1 MESQS
6 HFLCYSG
13 SERSV
18 YPGRRSNSTEVL
30 DDCSSCTSVSS
41 ADFGPPCPS
50 TPPYLIPSSL
60 HHQHSTGSM
69 PNLVPHHTH
78 THAHT
83 HTHPRTPYS
92 PAAYYVPGYAA
103 ADYEPYT
110 NANANGAY
118 VYENELEGHYN
129 VNPSYHAHGYH
140 GNGRSKNYGMVHNPY
155 ATLRPPRSRNELL
168 AKSMQK
174 ALVVEHLRGW
184 YNRNTAVRRPVYGY
198 EYDRG
203 YQHHLGYQTLP
214 APFSRSSRTSSYSS
228 GNT

>member
-1 MESQS
+1 
-6 HFLCYSG
+6 
-13 SERSV
+13 
-18 YPGRRSNSTEVL
+18 
-30 DDCSSCTSVSS
+30 
-41 ADFGPPCPS
+41 
-50 TPPYLIPSSL
+50 
-60 HHQHSTGSM
+60 M

-78 THAHT
+78 SHT
-83 HTHPRTPYS
+83 HTHPRTLYS

-110 NANANGAY
+110 NASANGAY

-140 GNGRSKNYGMVHNPY
+140 GNERSKNYGMVHNPY

-168 AKSMQK
+168 AKNMQK
-174 ALVVEHLRGW
+174 ALMVEHLRGW
-184 YNRNTAVRRPVYGY
+184 YNRNTAGRRPVYGFEY
-198 EYDRG
+198 ERG

-228 GNT
+228 GKCPVRLGLLFTCITDRTFFA